1 MSFPEGPHTLTRVN
15 YREAV
20 AAGRE
25 AELDAAALD
34 GLDASGVSVLLP
46 CSHSSRRP
54 ARLAQALRLMTAR
67 LRVSSW

>member
-25 AELDAAALD
+25 VELDAAALD

-54 ARLAQALRLMTAR
+54 ARLALRLMTAR